1 MYIMVGDVGIN
12 QVLFTGAFHEVNV
25 GSLYYIHIYTSVYRF
40 INVRYRNRPKPDAI
54 SFSL

>member
-1 MYIMVGDVGIN
+1 MVGYVGIN
-12 QVLFTGAFHEVNV
+12 QVLFTGAFHEVNF